1 MCSIKEDTMH
11 WLFLLAILSS
21 TTSVTNGGTPSTM
34 NRLAENALRKQ
45 LGNTGNVRVQMAP
58 GTSKARGDFDYFNIT
73 LDGFAADRLL
83 GLAERAQSSGTS
95 SRDNGSRYPGDEY
108 SRDDYPLQGR
118 TTGTRNLDIGDLG
131 DILNNR
137 GGLGDILGGVLG
149 GKGAGRIGRIRLRAT
164 NFTFQGAR
172 YDSLDAT
179 LGEVR
184 FDWAKA
190 LRGDFDIK
198 SVQPGTLGLSLRADQ
213 AARLLGP
220 RLPSIRDLR
229 VRFSNG
235 LAYFGG
241 RTEYLGVGVP
251 FEVGGRLSVA
261 QNEVRADNIQAS
273 VAKFRLPSF
282 VVSELTRG
290 VNPLYDFDPQDRWPL
305 AINLQTAGTTNNAMA
320 LRGGL
325 QWRGFNSR
333 SRAPQGR
340 NRQERNRQD
349 YDPGYDTDGDNTST
363 RDSYPDDYSDESGR
377 TSGSRRP
384 QDILGDIF
392 GR

>member
-1 MCSIKEDTMH
+1 MRSIKEDMMH

-21 TTSVTNGGTPSTM
+21 TTSLKNGGTPSTM

-83 GLAERAQSSGTS
+83 GLAERAQTS
-95 SRDNGSRYPGDEY
+95 STRPRDNGSRYPDDEY

-118 TTGTRNLDIGDLG
+118 TAGTRNLDIGDLG
-131 DILNNR
+131 DILQ
-137 GGLGDILGGVLG
+137 GGDLGNILGGVLG
-149 GKGAGRIGRIRLRAT
+149 GKGAGRIGRIKLRAT

-172 YDSLDAT
+172 YDALDAT

-184 FDWAKA
+184 FDWTKA
-190 LRGDFDIK
+190 LRGDFDIQ

-213 AARLLGP
+213 VARLLGP

-235 LAYFGG
+235 LAYVGG

-251 FEVGGRLSVA
+251 FEVGGRLSVT

-273 VAKFRLPSF
+273 VAKLRLPSF
-282 VVSELTRG
+282 VVSELTRS

-325 QWRGFNSR
+325 QWRGFNAQSR
-333 SRAPQGR
+333 EPQRRNRQGR
-340 NRQERNRQD
+340 NRQDDEPD
-349 YDPGYDTDGDNTST
+349 YDTDADNTST
-363 RDSYPDDYSDESGR
+363 RDKYPDDSGDNGG

-384 QDILGDIF
+384 EDILGDIF

>member
-1 MCSIKEDTMH
+1 MQSH
-11 WLFLLAILSS
+11 N
-21 TTSVTNGGTPSTM
+21 VGTN
-34 NRLAENALRKQ
+34 K
-45 LGNTGNVRVQMAP
+45 
-58 GTSKARGDFDYFNIT
+58 
-73 LDGFAADRLL
+73 
-83 GLAERAQSSGTS
+83 
-95 SRDNGSRYPGDEY
+95 
-108 SRDDYPLQGR
+108 
-118 TTGTRNLDIGDLG
+118 LDIGDLG
-131 DILNNR
+131 DILK
-137 GGLGDILGGVLG
+137 GGDLSDVLGGVLG

-172 YDSLDAT
+172 YDALDAT

-184 FDWAKA
+184 FDWTKA
-190 LRGDFDIK
+190 LRGEFDIQ

-241 RTEYLGVGVP
+241 RTEYFGVGVP
-251 FEVGGRLSVA
+251 FEVGGRLSVT
-261 QNEVRADNIQAS
+261 QNEVRADNIRAS
-273 VAKFRLPSF
+273 VAKFRLPAF
-282 VVSELTRG
+282 VVNELTRG

-325 QWRGFNSR
+325 QWRGFNAQSR
-333 SRAPQGR
+333 QPQRR
-340 NRQERNRQD
+340 NRTERNRPND
-349 YDPGYDTDGDNTST
+349 DPGYDTDVDNTST
-363 RDSYPDDYSDESGR
+363 RDTYPDDSSDDSGR
-377 TSGSRRP
+377 TSGSRKP
-384 QDILGDIF
+384 EDILGDIF